1 MSFAAAAGACV
12 WGPGCRVPRTH
23 GHWCTRCEL
32 SAHTACTYR
41 NVMAFATRHR
51 GTGADGERQYAR
63 AVETADVPGCPLC
76 LELPGVAYSVQKQGG
91 LQTVVARISR
101 DNANATVSG
110 GGGSGGA
117 DVATSVESAT
127 PSRRTRSNP
136 SGSGRKCASTSTRAG
151 AKRPRL
157 DEGDIPRDPVPLAT
171 PDRATTST
179 RASTRTVKR
188 TRVVVNVPEPPTTAA
203 PMSEPPAAMTE
214 SSETVATP
222 PFDSDNTDLGAAVP
236 PRETVSTDSTSF
248 VSAGA
253 KTAGGTGKTASDT
266 GASAAGACT
275 SRSSALLVFGNLQAL
290 LLEVV
295 ICCVYTRVVRV
306 LTWF

>member
-1 MSFAAAAGACV
+1 
-12 WGPGCRVPRTH
+12 
-23 GHWCTRCEL
+23 
-32 SAHTACTYR
+32 
-41 NVMAFATRHR
+41 MAFATRHR

-76 LELPGVAYSVQKQGG
+76 LELPGVAYSVQEQGG

-157 DEGDIPRDPVPLAT
+157 DEANTPGDPVFLAT
-171 PDRATTST
+171 PDRTTTST
-179 RASTRTVKR
+179 RAGTRTVKR
-188 TRVVVNVPEPPTTAA
+188 TRGVVDVPEPPTTAA
-203 PMSEPPAAMTE
+203 PISEPPAAMTE
-214 SSETVATP
+214 SSETV
-222 PFDSDNTDLGAAVP
+222 
-236 PRETVSTDSTSF
+236 STDSTSF
-248 VSAGA
+248 VSGGA
-253 KTAGGTGKTASDT
+253 KTADGTGKTASDT
-266 GASAAGACT
+266 GASATGACT
-275 SRSSALLVFGNLQAL
+275 SRSSTLLVFDNLQAL

-306 LTWF
+306 LTRF

>member
-1 MSFAAAAGACV
+1 MSFAAAAGPCM
-12 WGPGCRVPRTH
+12 WGPGCHVPDTH

-157 DEGDIPRDPVPLAT
+157 DEANTPGDPVVLAT
-171 PDRATTST
+171 PDRTTTST
-179 RASTRTVKR
+179 CASTRPVKR
-188 TRVVVNVPEPPTTAA
+188 TRGVVNVPEPPTTAA

-306 LTWF
+306 LTRF

>member
-1 MSFAAAAGACV
+1 
-12 WGPGCRVPRTH
+12 
-23 GHWCTRCEL
+23 
-32 SAHTACTYR
+32 
-41 NVMAFATRHR
+41 MAFATRHR

-127 PSRRTRSNP
+127 PSRRARSKP
-136 SGSGRKCASTSTRAG
+136 LAGTSGSGRKCASTSTRAG

-157 DEGDIPRDPVPLAT
+157 DEGDTPGDPVFLAT
-171 PDRATTST
+171 PDRTTTST
-179 RASTRTVKR
+179 RAGTRPVKR
-188 TRVVVNVPEPPTTAA
+188 TRGAVNVPEPPTTAA
-203 PMSEPPAAMTE
+203 PISEPPAAMTE

-248 VSAGA
+248 VSGGA